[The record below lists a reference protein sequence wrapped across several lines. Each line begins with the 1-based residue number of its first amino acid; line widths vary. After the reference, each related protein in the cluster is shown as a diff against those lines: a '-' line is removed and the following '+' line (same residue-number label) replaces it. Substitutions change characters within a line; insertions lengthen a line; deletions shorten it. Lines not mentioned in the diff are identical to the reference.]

1 MIRIAFLGTP
11 QAAVP
16 ALDRLA
22 RLHEIGL
29 VVTQPDR
36 PRGRSGAP
44 QPSPVKK
51 RAVELGVAV
60 AQPETK
66 AAVASALSERGPFDL
81 AVVVAY
87 GRILTAEA
95 LAVPRAG
102 AVNAHFSLLP
112 RWRGA
117 APVARALMEGD
128 SMTGVTVIKLDEGL
142 DTGPVLTAQAID
154 VAAGENAGELTA
166 RLAGLGAGLL
176 ASSIPVYLAGE
187 LIPAPQSGE
196 GVAHAPKITSADRP
210 LDLDGSSEGFINKVR
225 GLAPAPGATLRVDGE
240 PHRILAARPHDH
252 VPAARAWEAV
262 GAAPVVRVGGD
273 GVEIAAIQPPGKR
286 PMSGDAW
293 LRGRRS
299 ASGAVV

>member
-22 RLHEIGL
+22 RLHETGL

-44 QPSPVKK
+44 RPSPVKQ
-51 RAVELGVAV
+51 RALELGIAV

-66 AAVASALSERGPFDL
+66 ASVASALSERGPFDL

-87 GRILTAEA
+87 GRMLTAEA

-102 AVNAHFSLLP
+102 ALNAHFSLLP

-142 DTGPVLTAQAID
+142 DTGPVLTAQAVD

-176 ASSIPVYLAGE
+176 ASSIPAYLAGE

-196 GVAHAPKITSADRP
+196 GVAYAPKITSADRP
-210 LDLDGSSEGFINKVR
+210 LDLGGSLEGVINKVR

-252 VPAARAWEAV
+252 VPAAGAWEAV
-262 GAAPVVRVGGD
+262 DGAPVVSVGGE
-273 GVEIAAIQPPGKR
+273 GVEITAIQPPGKK

-299 ASGAVV
+299 ASGAVA